1 MTFGFPLVVVT
12 IRSRRH
18 LAEWALVL
26 NLEMVT
32 CAVTGSESLPLL
44 ATMLNGVVFPI
55 VVLGDASTV
64 RVHSSGGAGTPSAGM
79 AQVHEAGDDQTTQA
93 LCRHVCIGSLSGRIQ
108 QQSA

>member
-1 MTFGFPLVVVT
+1 LICTTAVDVTFGFPLVVVT

-44 ATMLNGVVFPI
+44 ATML
-55 VVLGDASTV
+55 T
-64 RVHSSGGAGTPSAGM
+64 
-79 AQVHEAGDDQTTQA
+79 
-93 LCRHVCIGSLSGRIQ
+93 
-108 QQSA
+108 